1 VTTHQALLVLKASL
15 GFIWDRCLD
24 SSLCFGWLVELD
36 LTVKLLRAK
45 QVTDLISTLGCF
57 KFWSNILINIC
68 IVVMQ
73 MSNIWD
79 GLWWFALGRL
89 FLSLKS
95 SFFLVLAQ
103 GWRSVLVKWWAFVWI
118 IHWTILDSIQIWR
131 RLFFSLFDV
140 FEHAFLYFPA
150 SQIIKAFLPRIFMF
164 RRPNF

>member
-1 VTTHQALLVLKASL
+1 MTTTQALLGFKASL
-15 GFIWDRCLD
+15 GIIWDRSLD
-24 SSLCFGWLVELD
+24 SALCSRRLGELN
-36 LTVKLLRAK
+36 LTAKLLGFK
-45 QVTDLISTLGCF
+45 QVTDFISALGCF
-57 KFWSNILINIC
+57 RFWSNILINIC
-68 IVVMQ
+68 IIVMQ

-140 FEHAFLYFPA
+140 FDHAFLYFPA